1 MVQFKRFVE
10 PGRLALVTYGPEA
23 GKMVTIVD
31 VIDHKR
37 VVIDGPTTGVKRQQI
52 PVRWISLTDMKSEV
66 QRGARTGIVKKIVST
81 DGVLAKWAQT
91 SWAKKVASRAA
102 RKNLGDF
109 DRFKAMALKKRK
121 AHRVRTEINKLK
133 RK

>member
-10 PGRLALVTYGPEA
+10 PGRLALVTFGPET

-31 VIDHKR
+31 IIDQKR
-37 VVIDGPTTGVKRQQI
+37 VIVDGPTTGVKRQQL
-52 PVRWISLTDMKSEV
+52 PVRWLSLTDLKSEL
-66 QRGARTGIVKKIVST
+66 QRGSRTGIVKKVVHKS
-81 DGVLAKWAQT
+81 GVLAKWATT
-91 SWAKKVASRAA
+91 SWAKKLAAREA

-109 DRFKAMALKKRK
+109 DRFKAMALKNRK